1 MSAGTMV
8 NLSDSKQPDIYGTI
22 STVCPVAVLV
32 VVLRL
37 LARRVSK
44 AGYWW
49 DDWIIIIAMV
59 ECTHSKVRARLVHA
73 DL

>member
-1 MSAGTMV
+1 MSADTMV
-8 NLSDSKQPDIYGTI
+8 NLSDSIQPDIYGAI
-22 STVCPVAVLV
+22 STVYPVAVLAA
-32 VVLRL
+32 VLRL

-59 ECTHSKVRARLVHA
+59 E
-73 DL
+73 